1 MKRHNNLFER
11 IVSIENLQLA
21 ATKAKKGKLWQNT
34 VKNFE
39 QNEVSN
45 LLKLQQD
52 LKDGTFNTSSYK
64 IKKIYEPKERDIY
77 VLPFYP
83 DRIVQHA
90 IMNVLEPIW
99 DNLFIHNSYACRKGK
114 GQHKG
119 SIKCAE
125 YVRRNKYC
133 LKCDIRK
140 FYPSINHNILFD
152 IIKRKIKCK
161 RTLQLLQDIIY
172 SIEGGTNVPIGN
184 YTSQWFGNLYLNE
197 LDTYIKHTLK
207 IKYYARYSDD
217 FILFSNSKQEL
228 LQSELSIEK
237 FITTKLKLNF
247 SKSSVFPVTQGV
259 DYLGYRHFKDYI
271 LLRKSTAKRV
281 KRRMLR
287 LPKMLANELI
297 TKEQYVS
304 SIQSTN
310 GWLKWASTN
319 NLNISLKIKEL
330 LEAV

>member
-1 MKRHNNLFER
+1 MANKP
-11 IVSIENLQLA
+11 
-21 ATKAKKGKLWQNT
+21 
-34 VKNFE
+34 
-39 QNEVSN
+39 
-45 LLKLQQD
+45 
-52 LKDGTFNTSSYK
+52 
-64 IKKIYEPKERDIY
+64 KIYIIDVTNRDG
-77 VLPFYP
+77 VQTS
-83 DRIVQHA
+83 RICLSK
-90 IMNVLEPIW
+90 LEKTMI
-99 DNLFIHNSYACRKGK
+99 
-114 GQHKG
+114 
-119 SIKCAE
+119 
-125 YVRRNKYC
+125 
-133 LKCDIRK
+133 
-140 FYPSINHNILFD
+140 
-152 IIKRKIKCK
+152 
-161 RTLQLLQDIIY
+161 
-172 SIEGGTNVPIGN
+172 
-184 YTSQWFGNLYLNE
+184 NLYLNE